1 MLSNTE
7 VVLIKIIR
15 LRIYQGKGGVKMKKL
30 LAFCMVASVLFLFG
44 CGPKGASQETLS
56 ALSMRKQAV
65 ESAETKL
72 KELEAK
78 RLKLE
83 EKKAE
88 KEARAEE
95 LRRELENLK
104 IGGE

>member
-1 MLSNTE
+1 
-7 VVLIKIIR
+7 
-15 LRIYQGKGGVKMKKL
+15 MKKL
-30 LAFCMVASVLFLFG
+30 LTFFMVASVLLLFG

-56 ALSMRKQAV
+56 ALNMRKQAA

-72 KELEAK
+72 KELEAR

-83 EKKAE
+83 EKKVE
-88 KEARAEE
+88 KEARVDE

>member
-1 MLSNTE
+1 
-7 VVLIKIIR
+7 
-15 LRIYQGKGGVKMKKL
+15 MKKL
-30 LAFCMVASVLFLFG
+30 LAFFMVASVLLLSG
-44 CGPKGASQETLS
+44 CGPKGASHETLS
-56 ALSMRKQAV
+56 ALNMRKQAA

-83 EKKAE
+83 EKKVE